1 MANVLR
7 HFLRLSISPNCSRNI
22 VLELL
27 VRIQVQSMHVLLK
40 IVSSPPY
47 WSPVSK
53 SFPRPILDL
62 SKRMVAIIL
71 SSSTTI
77 SFSVLLNRVLLGR
90 TYRGI
95 RGVLNILDFYLIVFL
110 QTGYGRFFL
119 SGFTYG
125 QLNIV
130 PDMFTASGSSAR
142 HRNRSKYSILQGQC
156 TLPHPELI
164 KRSCDQILHIFQK
177 TLYSSKMS

>member
-1 MANVLR
+1 MIQQLWTTPRPLPCWTARLSCWRPRVSLVLSKSTPFLMANVLR
-7 HFLRLSISPNCSRNI
+7 HFLQLSISLNCSRNI

-53 SFPRPILDL
+53 SFPHPILDL
-62 SKRMVAIIL
+62 SKRMFAITL

-90 TYRGI
+90 TYRGPQHT
-95 RGVLNILDFYLIVFL
+95 RFL
-110 QTGYGRFFL
+110 PHRVP
-119 SGFTYG
+119 GFTYG
-125 QLNIV
+125 
-130 PDMFTASGSSAR
+130 
-142 HRNRSKYSILQGQC
+142 
-156 TLPHPELI
+156 
-164 KRSCDQILHIFQK
+164 
-177 TLYSSKMS
+177 